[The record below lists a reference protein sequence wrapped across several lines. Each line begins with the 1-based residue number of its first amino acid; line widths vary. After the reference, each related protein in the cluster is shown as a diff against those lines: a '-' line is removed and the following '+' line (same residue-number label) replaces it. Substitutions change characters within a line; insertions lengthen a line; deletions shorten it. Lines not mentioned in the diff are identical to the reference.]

1 MRIRGWLPLAV
12 AGIAG
17 VVQAGDLRSD
27 FVQQWPLQVAQS
39 DAGMYQLTLD
49 GVVYRAA
56 RDEQLRDVAV
66 LDARGDEMPSALLPA
81 EVCLLYTSPSPRD
94 KRQSRMPSSA

>member
-39 DAGMYQLTLD
+39 DAD
-49 GVVYRAA
+49 ESGVV
-56 RDEQLRDVAV
+56 EVVSEVADQAV
-66 LDARGDEMPSALLPA
+66 AQRLAQAPFVECD
-81 EVCLLYTSPSPRD
+81 
-94 KRQSRMPSSA
+94 